1 MSYEAAAPKPPD
13 ALPPAAGAGQG
24 DLAFEDAL
32 AQLTKVVEQLEQ
44 GDLTLDQALALFE
57 TGVGLARHCRRLLDE
72 AEGKMELLITQN
84 DDVVLVP
91 ADEAATG

>member
-1 MSYEAAAPKPPD
+1 MSGEAAPNTPQEAQ
-13 ALPPAAGAGQG
+13 AGAGAG
-24 DLAFEDAL
+24 ELDLSFEEAL
-32 AQLTKVVEQLEQ
+32 AELTKVVEQLEQ

-57 TGVGLARHCRRLLDE
+57 TGVGLARHCRRRLDE
-72 AEGKMELLITQN
+72 AEGKIQLLITQN